1 MTTTLLLAAAV
12 ILLCLALAR
21 ATNRFGVPA
30 LAVFIALGM
39 LFGTDGVFRVDFHNY
54 AFAGQVCTVALVFIT
69 FYGGFGTNWRRARGT
84 AVPAALLSTVG
95 VALTALLTGV
105 FCRFALRLSWLEG
118 LLVGAVIS
126 STDAA
131 SVFSILRSK
140 RLNLRHGTASL
151 LEVESGSNDPCA
163 WMLTTVLLGMM
174 RGDVGA
180 PEMFRTMAA
189 QILFGAA
196 AGVMVAIAARW
207 LMRQARFDTAGYDA
221 VLVFAVALLSYAGAA
236 AVGGNGYLSAYVTGV
251 ILGNS
256 GVPGKRALV
265 HFFDGLT
272 GLIQM
277 LIFFLLGL
285 IARPS
290 MLPGVAFR
298 GLLVALFLTLV
309 ARPAAVFALL
319 APFQCPVRQSLLVSW
334 AGLRG
339 ASSIVF
345 AIVATVDPAQLRSD
359 IFHIVFFIVLF
370 SIAMQGTLLPL
381 IARKLGM
388 IDDSADVMKTFSD
401 YAEETPVQFLKLTI
415 GEHHPWANRNLMAI
429 DMIPG
434 ARVALVLRGDEQL
447 VPRGQTMILPGDRV
461 VLSGPSMDMGEL
473 PLLTEIRV
481 DEGHPWAGRRLGDIR
496 MPPQRLIVMIQRDGD
511 AMIPDGETVVR
522 AGDVLVMNQ
531 NKK

>member
-12 ILLCLALAR
+12 ILLCLALTR

-39 LFGTDGVFRVDFHNY
+39 MFGTDGVFRIDFHNY
-54 AFAGQVCTVALVFIT
+54 AFTGQVCTVALVFIM
-69 FYGGFGTNWRRARGT
+69 FYGGFGTNWNRARGV

-95 VALTALLTGV
+95 VVLTALLTGV
-105 FCRFALRLSWLEG
+105 FCRYALRLGWLES

-131 SVFSILRSK
+131 SVFSILRSR

-163 WMLTTVLLGMM
+163 WMLTTMLLGMM
-174 RGDVGA
+174 RGDVGMQGMLWA
-180 PEMFRTMAA
+180 VAG

-196 AGVMVAIAARW
+196 AGVLVALAARW
-207 LMRQARFDTAGYDA
+207 LMRQTLFDTAGYDA

-256 GVPGKRALV
+256 DLPGKRALV
-265 HFFDGLT
+265 HFSDGLT

-285 IARPS
+285 IAMPS
-290 MLPGVAFR
+290 RLPGVALS

-309 ARPAAVFALL
+309 ARPAAVFVLL
-319 APFQCPVRQSLLVSW
+319 VPFRCSVRQSLLVSW

-345 AIVATVDPAQLRSD
+345 AIVAAVDSAQLRSD

-370 SIAMQGTLLPL
+370 SIALQGTLLPL
-381 IARKLGM
+381 VARKLGM

-401 YAEETPVQFLKLTI
+401 YAEETPVQFLKLTV
-415 GEHHPWANRNLMAI
+415 GEEHPWAHRVLADI
-429 DMIPG
+429 GMIPG
-434 ARVALVLRGDEQL
+434 ARIALVLRGAEQL
-447 VPRGQTMILPGDRV
+447 VPRGHTMLLPGDRV
-461 VLSGPSMDMGEL
+461 ILSGPSADMGEL

-481 DEGHPWAGRRLGDIR
+481 DEAHPWAGRRLGDIR
-496 MPPQRLIVMIQRDGD
+496 MPPQRLVVMIEREGD

-531 NKK
+531 GR